1 MGTLGG
7 FGSGSQGTM
16 NPVLSSLL
24 MPPAPTSALGNKGGG
39 GGFFGG
45 LAQGMQ
51 SAAPSPNQGILEA
64 LNQQFN
70 RPDAMFQGPIAPV
83 GGVRLISRL
92 KGSLRG
98 LF

>member
-7 FGSGSQGTM
+7 FGAGSQGTM
-16 NPVLSSLL
+16 NPVLASLL
-24 MPPAPTSALGNKGGG
+24 TPQPPTSALGNKGGG

-45 LAQGMQ
+45 LSQGMQ
-51 SAAPSPNQGILEA
+51 SAAPSPTHGILEA
-64 LNQQFN
+64 LNQQYN
-70 RPDAMFQGPIAPV
+70 RPNATFQGPMAPV
-83 GGVRLISRL
+83 GGVPLMSRL